1 MQTYLVANAQSKKGA
16 DYPDDLSALISI
28 SSSGVARSVIEQWP
42 GYGVTPL
49 LSLDTLADEA
59 GVKAVYYKDEA
70 SRFGLGSFKALGGA
84 YAVFCL
90 LKAKIE
96 KQTGTQ
102 VSVADVLART
112 HADIAAGYT
121 VACATAGNHG
131 RSVAWGA
138 QLFGCPC
145 HIYLHKGVGP
155 DRADAIAKYGAV
167 IHRVDGNYDDSVR
180 AAASD
185 AERHDWTIVSDT
197 SYPGYM
203 DIPKFVMQGYAV
215 MFDEIVQQLGATTLS
230 HVFAQGGVG
239 GLASAAA
246 GCFWD
251 KWGSARPEL
260 VVVEPDHASC
270 LFESARGSKI
280 TTIDGALDT
289 HMLGLACGEP
299 SVLAWDILSRGADY
313 FMTIP
318 DSIIFDEIRQ
328 LKAKRYGNESIIA
341 GESAVAGLA
350 GFRRVAADP
359 YLRKATGLD
368 ENSTVLLFGTE
379 GDTDPAMYKRIIDE
393 GYNGTKAA

>member
-1 MQTYLVANAQSKKGA
+1 MQTYLVANALSEHGS
-16 DYPDDLSALISI
+16 DYPEDLSGLLSI
-28 SSSGVARSVIEQWP
+28 SSSAAARSVIEKWP

-49 LSLDTLADEA
+49 LNLEGLARET
-59 GVKAVYYKDEA
+59 GVKAVFYKDEA

-90 LKAKIE
+90 LKAEIE
-96 KQTGTQ
+96 KQTGK
-102 VSVADVLART
+102 DVIVEDILTRKY
-112 HADIAAGYT
+112 ADIAAAYT

-145 HIYLHKGVGP
+145 HIYLHRGVGI
-155 DRADAIAKYGAV
+155 DRADAIGKYGAV
-167 IHRVDGNYDDSVR
+167 IHRVEGNYDDSVR
-180 AAASD
+180 VAASD
-185 AERHDWTIVSDT
+185 AEQHAWTIVSDT

-203 DIPKFVMQGYAV
+203 EIPKFVMQGYAV
-215 MFDEIVQQLGATTLS
+215 MFDEIVQQLGDTTLS

-251 KWGSARPEL
+251 KWGEDRPEL
-260 VVVEPDHASC
+260 IVVEPDQAPC
-270 LFESARGSKI
+270 LFESARSQKL
-280 TTIDGALDT
+280 TTVHGALDT

-299 SVLAWDILSRGADY
+299 SVLAWNILSRGADY
-313 FMTIP
+313 FVTIP
-318 DSIIFDEIRQ
+318 DSMIFDEMRE
-328 LKAKRYGNESIIA
+328 LKAQRYSEVSVIA

-350 GFRRVAADP
+350 GFKRVAADP

-379 GDTDPAMYKRIIDE
+379 GDTDPAMYKRVIDD
-393 GYNGTKAA
+393 GYNGKSAA